1 MLKNTLI
8 ARAKDGPPRIKHVL
22 DSSTFQTTPART
34 IMHDREDVP
43 GDERPSRS
51 ARRREA
57 LDVLAFARQLSE
69 LPPAR
74 LARLDLPEAVRDE
87 IAEVQ
92 RTPSHIAHKRQLAHL
107 AKLMRAHD
115 EAEFAAARAALA
127 RDKATGARETAAL
140 HRIEALRE
148 QLLGDAADAALTR
161 FIAAQPGLDHQ
172 HLRAL
177 IRQSRRER
185 ETNKPPR
192 AQRELFRLLRDLDT
206 G

>member
-1 MLKNTLI
+1 
-8 ARAKDGPPRIKHVL
+8 
-22 DSSTFQTTPART
+22 
-34 IMHDREDVP
+34 MHDQEEDQ
-43 GDERPSRS
+43 DNERPSRS

-57 LDVLAFARQLSE
+57 LDVLAFAKQLSE
-69 LPPAR
+69 LPRAR
-74 LARLDLPEAVRDE
+74 LSKLELPEDVCDE
-87 IAEVQ
+87 LAEVQ

-115 EAEFAAARAALA
+115 EEAFAPARAALA
-127 RDKATGARETAAL
+127 NDRGKNARETAAL
-140 HRIEALRE
+140 HRAEALRE
-148 QLLGDAADAALTR
+148 DLLGDNGDAALTA
-161 FIAAQPGLDHQ
+161 FSTAHPGIDHQ

-192 AQRELFRLLRDLDT
+192 TQRELFRLLRESEKHSDADPH

>member
-1 MLKNTLI
+1 MRSPEETEEN
-8 ARAKDGPPRIKHVL
+8 
-22 DSSTFQTTPART
+22 
-34 IMHDREDVP
+34 
-43 GDERPSRS
+43 ERPSRS

-57 LDVLAFARQLSE
+57 LDVLAFAKQLSE

-74 LARLDLPEAVRDE
+74 LAKLDLPDDVRDE
-87 IAEVQ
+87 LAEVQ

-115 EAEFAAARAALA
+115 DETFASARAALA
-127 RDKATGARETAAL
+127 NDRSKNARETAAL
-140 HRIEALRE
+140 HRAEALRE
-148 QLLGDAADAALTR
+148 DLLGDNADATLTE
-161 FIAAQPGLDHQ
+161 FITAHPGIDHQ

-192 AQRELFRLLRDLDT
+192 AQRELFRFLREMQEDGL
-206 G
+206 GGE